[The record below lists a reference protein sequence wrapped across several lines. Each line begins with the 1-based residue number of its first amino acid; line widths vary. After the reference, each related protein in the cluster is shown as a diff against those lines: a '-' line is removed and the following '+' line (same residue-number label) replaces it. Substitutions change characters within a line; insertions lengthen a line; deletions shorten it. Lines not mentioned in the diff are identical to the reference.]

1 MDLRRGEIYLVNL
14 DPIVGR
20 EIGKTRPALI
30 IQNDVGNQYS
40 PVTIVAP
47 VTSQE
52 ASKKYPTDVWV
63 TAEESGL
70 DKKSRVLLNQ
80 MKTVDKSRIYK
91 KIGKLSTEKMQE
103 VDQAIRISLA
113 LD

>member
-1 MDLRRGEIYLVNL
+1 MDIRRGEIYLVNL

-52 ASKKYPTDVWV
+52 ASKKYLTDVWV
-63 TAEESGL
+63 TPEESGL

-80 MKTVDKSRIYK
+80 IKTVDKSRVYK
-91 KIGKLSTEKMQE
+91 QIGKLSSDKMQE

-113 LD
+113 LE